1 MPITPGSGRV
11 SGHKTIRRPDATP
24 KLPRLRQVP
33 LRPGTTKDIENAM
46 QPGAGLGG
54 GKGIE
59 TVDDADVWS
68 LLKNEPYPGPALM
81 KQAVMALFAE
91 GGAFANSS
99 VPNAGKIAEY
109 LRRRF
114 DKLDE
119 LELTL
124 VATMRD
130 DKKRTPAELL
140 HLAHSELEGSG
151 DFPSESSAVR
161 NEFPALPPAM
171 ANLIGALVDSDVVD
185 PKQIRS
191 LIDRGH
197 PPLDDDEPASF
208 RDSFTAL
215 EQLEIEEL
223 IAALDR
229 PQKDKPASEASKP
242 TGQPRREIG
251 RGRPPTPPPAR
262 KSTKP
267 IGASQRPLPPIPTQR
282 PALSLVASPK
292 PKPTWQ
298 ADPFYVTFCGLVNEY
313 EQLPD
318 KRE

>member
-197 PPLDDDEPASF
+197 PRSTTTSRLRS
-208 RDSFTAL
+208 
-215 EQLEIEEL
+215 EI
-223 IAALDR
+223 
-229 PQKDKPASEASKP
+229 PS
-242 TGQPRREIG
+242 PR
-251 RGRPPTPPPAR
+251 
-262 KSTKP
+262 S
-267 IGASQRPLPPIPTQR
+267 S
-282 PALSLVASPK
+282 SL
-292 PKPTWQ
+292 
-298 ADPFYVTFCGLVNEY
+298 
-313 EQLPD
+313 
-318 KRE
+318 R